1 MPRITKPR
9 QDEPIRLVT
18 TKSGDH
24 RYEVVLTVS
33 EPGQPR
39 RQTRKRYRA
48 LKDAR
53 AAVDETRDKVRKHQF
68 LARNSMTLKAL
79 ATMWATSRT
88 DIRKVSLQGY
98 LQALA
103 FILQAHGD
111 LPVQQITRPMVEGW
125 VADWPTTG
133 GVRGKGIGH
142 RSIVYSL
149 LALKLVL
156 AYGVEV
162 GVLSRNPAEG
172 VKPPRARAVDRRDM
186 PKWSTRQLK
195 KFVKVADQDAWAA
208 AWRLTASGLRRSEV
222 LGLDWS
228 HVDLDAGTVEVAS
241 SRVKVGT
248 TLETELD
255 DVKSPASARVVPVE
269 SMWPGSVK
277 LLKAEWLRQGRP
289 ETGLVVRDAAGQPP
303 HPDTFGDV
311 FRGLSRAAGNP
322 EVGIHS
328 VRRTIASSLHE
339 QGVSPAAAARLL
351 GHTVQVHLAYYVK
364 ADDDQVT
371 AAADRFA
378 KVFGGSGERVS

>member
-208 AWRLTASGLRRSEV
+208 AWRLTASGLRRS
-222 LGLDWS
+222 G
-228 HVDLDAGTVEVAS
+228 G
-241 SRVKVGT
+241 
-248 TLETELD
+248 
-255 DVKSPASARVVPVE
+255 AR
-269 SMWPGSVK
+269 
-277 LLKAEWLRQGRP
+277 
-289 ETGLVVRDAAGQPP
+289 
-303 HPDTFGDV
+303 
-311 FRGLSRAAGNP
+311 
-322 EVGIHS
+322 
-328 VRRTIASSLHE
+328 
-339 QGVSPAAAARLL
+339 ARLVPR
-351 GHTVQVHLAYYVK
+351 GSRRR
-364 ADDDQVT
+364 DG
-371 AAADRFA
+371 R
-378 KVFGGSGERVS
+378 GGQLPGEGRDHA